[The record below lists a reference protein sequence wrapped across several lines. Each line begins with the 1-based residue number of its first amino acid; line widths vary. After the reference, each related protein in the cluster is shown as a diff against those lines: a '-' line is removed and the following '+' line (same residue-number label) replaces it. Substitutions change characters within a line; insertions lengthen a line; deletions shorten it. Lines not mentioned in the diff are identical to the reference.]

1 VHDIHRHIRTVLNDY
16 PHAVAI
22 GEVWVYD
29 NEQFARYLRPDELHL
44 GFNFRLLRADFD
56 ADDIRGAIT
65 NSLAAA
71 AIESAT
77 PTWTLANHD
86 VDREVTRYGGGTVGL
101 ARAWAMALVMLAL
114 PGAVFIYNGEEL
126 GLPNVELPD
135 EALRDPV
142 WERSG
147 HTRRGRDACRV
158 PVPWDGDAPPFGFS
172 ANPDT
177 WLPIPPEWATLT
189 VEKQLPEANSTL
201 SFFRRAIELRHN
213 RPEFGGSA
221 VEWIDSPIDTLVFR
235 LTSGLVCVL
244 NASRRAMALPGGE
257 VLLASAALVDGQ
269 LPPNTA
275 AWLV

>member
-1 VHDIHRHIRTVLNDY
+1 
-16 PHAVAI
+16 
-22 GEVWVYD
+22 
-29 NEQFARYLRPDELHL
+29 
-44 GFNFRLLRADFD
+44 
-56 ADDIRGAIT
+56 
-65 NSLAAA
+65 
-71 AIESAT
+71 
-77 PTWTLANHD
+77 
-86 VDREVTRYGGGTVGL
+86 
-101 ARAWAMALVMLAL
+101 MALVMLAL

-177 WLPIPPEWATLT
+177 WLPLPPKWATLT

-235 LTSGLVCVL
+235 LTSGLVCAL